1 MNLLIDTHSF
11 LWFVWLDARLSP
23 GAQALMADPNNK
35 LYFSPASYWE
45 VAIKVSIKKLDL
57 GEPYDVFIPREVAR
71 LNLAV
76 LPIEVRHAAVLVTLP
91 YHHRDPFDRMLIAQ
105 ASVEAM
111 PIVSS
116 DPLFDHYPVTR
127 LW

>member
-23 GAQALMADPNNK
+23 AAQALMADPSNK

-45 VAIKVSIKKLDL
+45 IAIKVSINKLDL
-57 GEPYDVFIPREVAR
+57 GEAFDVFIPREVAK
-71 LNLAV
+71 LNLAI
-76 LPIEVRHAAVLVTLP
+76 LPIEMRHAAVLVRLP
-91 YHHRDPFDRMLIAQ
+91 FHHRDPFDSMLVAQ
-105 ASVEAM
+105 ARSEAL
-111 PIVSS
+111 PIVSA
-116 DPLFDHYPVTR
+116 DAVLDTYGVTR